1 MKVSNLSWLI
11 FVCRKSR
18 TVSKR
23 RLYDSSSEGSNNLD
37 YRHRIWCEAPK
48 MGRAQIESPKQT
60 KSTNLYHQYQQPQPP
75 VNNQYQYQSTS
86 SFYNYPPQEQTYAQ
100 ILADP
105 SSPEAVYQ
113 HGLTNHKHRQFV
125 FLHAQE
131 ITPFQFSFQC
141 YPYKNLPE
149 YCSEP

>member
-1 MKVSNLSWLI
+1 MKHIKHKMFAFYKNILFQI
-11 FVCRKSR
+11 CRKSR

-60 KSTNLYHQYQQPQPP
+60 KSTNLYHQFQQPQPP
-75 VNNQYQYQSTS
+75 PPNNQYQSTAS
-86 SFYNYPPQEQTYAQ
+86 SYYNYPPPPQEQTYAQ

-105 SSPEAVYQ
+105 EAVYQ
-113 HGLTNHKHRQFV
+113 QQGLTHHKHRQFI
-125 FLHAQE
+125 FLQSQE
-131 ITPFQFSFQC
+131 IICPFNFPFNDSR
-141 YPYKNLPE
+141 
-149 YCSEP
+149 